1 MDLVNNFLEEINNN
15 FIWGIPMIVFI
26 LSVGVILSFRTGFF
40 QIRYFFLSL
49 KQTLGSLFNG
59 KKEKSRKKGS
69 LSQLQ
74 VISTALAA
82 TIGTG
87 NIAGVATAITLG
99 GAGSVFWMWISAL
112 FGMATAY
119 AENLLSIYYRQ
130 KNQQGEYFGGAM
142 LFILKGLESKR
153 FLKHIRKPLAFSFS
167 LFCVFASLGMGN
179 MTQINTV
186 SSIFENGIMGLKIS
200 PTTTG
205 ITLTIII
212 GLIILGGAEKISRI
226 NEKFVPAV
234 TLLYVL
240 GTFAIILLNIENLLS
255 SVSLVFSSAFGF
267 KQATGGIGGYLLKR
281 SIEIGVRR
289 GIFSNEAGLGSSSII
304 GAASETKEPVIQG
317 MWGIFTVFF
326 DTILGCSLTAF
337 AILTSGVMEAFPT
350 LTGAPL
356 VSAAFGTVL
365 GPLAKEIISIFTVF
379 FAFSTA
385 LGWSFYGL
393 RAAEYILGNKYLWV
407 YKAVFILVILP
418 GSVLELNTV
427 WLISDTFNGLMAIP
441 NLIGVLALSSTVV
454 LVTNNYLNRT
464 LRGKDYTPPLYSA
477 YPEMQRFEEENLN

>member
-1 MDLVNNFLEEINNN
+1 
-15 FIWGIPMIVFI
+15 MIVFI
-26 LSVGVILSFRTGFF
+26 LSVGVILSFKTGFF
-40 QIRYFFLSL
+40 QIRYFSL
-49 KQTLGSLFNG
+49 CLKKTLGSLFNS
-59 KKEKSRKKGS
+59 KKEKSQKKGS

-119 AENLLSIYYRQ
+119 AENLLSIYYRR
-130 KNQQGEYFGGAM
+130 KNEKGEYFGGAM
-142 LFILKGLESKR
+142 LYILKGLESKR
-153 FLKHIRKPLAFSFS
+153 FLKSIRKPLAFSFS

-179 MTQINTV
+179 MTQINTI
-186 SSIFENGIMGLKIS
+186 SSIFENGILGFKLS
-200 PTTTG
+200 PTSTG
-205 ITLTIII
+205 LILTAII
-212 GLIILGGAEKISRI
+212 GVIVLGGTEKIGKI
-226 NEKFVPAV
+226 NEKIVPTV
-234 TLLYVL
+234 TLLYIL
-240 GTFAIILLNIENLLS
+240 GTTAIILINIENFLS

-267 KQATGGIGGYLLKR
+267 KQATGGISGYLLKR

-337 AILTSGVMEAFPT
+337 AILTSGVYKTFPNI
-350 LTGAPL
+350 TGAPL

-365 GPLAKEIISIFTVF
+365 GPLAKEVISIFTVF
-379 FAFSTA
+379 FALSTA

-393 RAAEYILGNKYLWV
+393 RAAEYVLEGKHLWI
-407 YKAVFILVILP
+407 YKAVFISAILP

-427 WLISDTFNGLMAIP
+427 WLISDAFNGLMAIP

-464 LRGKDYTPPLYSA
+464 LRGKEYTPPLYSA
-477 YPEMQRFEEENLN
+477 YPEIQKFEEEN